1 MTDHPVMGDL
11 SLQPVEEV
19 DPSRVVDL
27 AAEGERLLEKARTSG
42 RGRAVRS
49 VVRQPGQN
57 MILLGLPAGGGLP
70 EHDAPGP
77 ASLLCLSGEVTL
89 STADA
94 SWVLPAGTA
103 HAIPPARHDV
113 LAAVDSV
120 CVLTV
125 SLPVQ
130 DR

>member
-11 SLQPVEEV
+11 ALQPVEEV

-27 AAEGERLLEKARTSG
+27 TAEGRRLLEKARSSG
-42 RGRAVRS
+42 RGRAVRA

-89 STADA
+89 STAEG
-94 SWVLPAGTA
+94 SWTLPAGTA

-113 LAAVDSV
+113 AAAVDSV

>member
-11 SLQPVEEV
+11 SLQAVEDV

-27 AAEGERLLEKARTSG
+27 RAEGERLLETARSSG

-57 MILLGLPAGGGLP
+57 LILLGLPAGGGLP

-77 ASLLCLSGEVTL
+77 ASLLCLSGEVVL
-89 STADA
+89 STDGG
-94 SWVLPAGTA
+94 SWTLPAGTA
-103 HAIPPARHDV
+103 HAIPPTRHDV
-113 LAAVDSV
+113 RAAVDSV
-120 CVLTV
+120 CLLTV
-125 SLPVQ
+125 SLP
-130 DR
+130 R